1 MTATMVSAVTAS
13 LKAAQTQ
20 PEDAAARLL
29 AMRYA
34 AVIDAQAEVDEATDG
49 KVDAL
54 LEFGPKLL
62 AVLTALGATPAGRKN
77 EKGGGGSVS
86 NLPSPLQALR
96 DAARARTATALD
108 APAS

>member
-1 MTATMVSAVTAS
+1 MASTMVSAVTDS
-13 LKAAQTQ
+13 LQAAQTQ

-29 AMRYA
+29 AMKYA
-34 AVIDAQAEVDEATDG
+34 KAIDSEAAIDEASDG

-77 EKGGGGSVS
+77 EKGGGGGVS
-86 NLPSPLQALR
+86 TIPSPLQALR